1 MSLKSKGDIE
11 KLFEENE
18 RSRILCRNP
27 KTGNKIFHQTQRS
40 SHPEGRAM
48 SIDLMV
54 LHKNESFSPSL
65 PSAINRNK

>member
-11 KLFEENE
+11 KLFEERKE
-18 RSRILCRNP
+18 VEICVGTRKQAI
-27 KTGNKIFHQTQRS
+27 KYFTKTQRS
-40 SHPEGRAM
+40 SHPEGKAM